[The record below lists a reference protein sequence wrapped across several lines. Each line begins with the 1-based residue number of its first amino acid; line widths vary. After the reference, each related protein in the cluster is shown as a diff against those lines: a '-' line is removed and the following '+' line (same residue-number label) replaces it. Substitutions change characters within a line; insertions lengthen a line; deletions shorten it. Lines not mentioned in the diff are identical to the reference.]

1 MSRPLFAISKT
12 DFKVARACP
21 TKLYY
26 RLNRY
31 PSTRQTD
38 PYLSLLSEGGYMISA
53 IATLLFP
60 NAVTVAET
68 DHAQALA
75 RTQELMQRQNV
86 TLLEPAFESQG
97 KFARPDILI
106 KTGPS
111 LTLIEVK
118 AKSFDSNTDNPF
130 WSKNGL
136 RAEWRPY
143 IEDVAFQA
151 LILQELYPH
160 LTLTCELMMPDK
172 ARTTGIDNLHSLFS
186 LDDAVELGGYPRAR
200 FTFSGNAEA
209 LRRDH
214 FLTRVNVD
222 KEVAAVL
229 PEVAAAAQQFVESLN
244 PLRKIQAP
252 IQFAC
257 KDCEYRVG
265 DDTTPNGFRECWGA
279 LADPQ
284 PHILDLY
291 FGGTLDG
298 INDLIRAGK
307 TSLYDVPESMLQG
320 KNDNVGSRNMR
331 QRIQLRN
338 TRANTE
344 WIDPALADEL
354 SRHVYPMRFIDFETS
369 GLAVPYHAG
378 MRPFENVAFQWSCHT
393 IPAPGAAPT
402 HAEWINV
409 DDAFPNFD
417 LAATLMQHL
426 GADGTVFMWAA
437 HENTILSQIHAQLL
451 QRGGDP
457 QLADW
462 LDWIT
467 NKRMV
472 DMNQLTLKHYFHPG
486 MKGRTSI
493 KKVVDAIW
501 RDNPSL
507 RARFPEYVREADGV
521 LLSPYQSLPPLP
533 INGAQ
538 VSVQEGTGAI
548 VAYKSMLYGKHKQD
562 ASIKAQWRQLL
573 LQYCKLDTAAMVMVY
588 WHWQERLQS
597 A

>member
-1 MSRPLFAISKT
+1 
-12 DFKVARACP
+12 
-21 TKLYY
+21 
-26 RLNRY
+26 
-31 PSTRQTD
+31 
-38 PYLSLLSEGGYMISA
+38 MIGA

-60 NAVTVAET
+60 SAVRVDEA
-68 DHAQALA
+68 DHDQALA
-75 RTQELMQRQNV
+75 RTHELMQRQNV
-86 TLLEPAFESQG
+86 TLLEPAFESHG

-106 KTGPS
+106 KAGPS

-118 AKSFDSNTDNPF
+118 AKSFDSSAENPF

-160 LTLTCELMMPDK
+160 LALTCELMMPDK
-172 ARTTGIDNLHSLFS
+172 ARTIGIDNLHSLFT
-186 LDDAVELGGYPRAR
+186 LDDAVERGGYPRAR
-200 FTFSGNAEA
+200 FTFSDEAEA

-222 KEVAAVL
+222 NEVAAVL
-229 PEVAAAAQQFVESLN
+229 PEVAAAAQVFVESLN

-257 KDCEYRVG
+257 KDCEYRIE

-279 LADPQ
+279 LADPR
-284 PHILDLY
+284 PHILELY
-291 FGGTLDG
+291 FGGTLEG
-298 INDLIRAGK
+298 INHLIRAGK
-307 TSLYDVPESMLQG
+307 TSLHDVPKSMLQTKKG
-320 KNDNVGSRNMR
+320 TLGARNLR
-331 QRIQLRN
+331 QRVQLRHSL
-338 TRANTE
+338 TNTE

-354 SRHVYPMRFIDFETS
+354 ASHVYPLHFIDFETS

-378 MRPFENVAFQWSCHT
+378 MHPFENVAFQWSCHT
-393 IPAPGAAPT
+393 LVAPT
-402 HAEWINV
+402 HAEWINIE
-409 DDAFPNFD
+409 DAFPNFEV
-417 LAATLMQHL
+417 AATLMQHL
-426 GADGTVFMWAA
+426 GTEGTVFMWAT

-451 QRGGDP
+451 QRGGHP

-462 LDWIT
+462 LDWMT
-467 NKRMV
+467 DKRMV

-507 RARFPEYVREADGV
+507 RAQFPEYVREENGA
-521 LLSPYQSLPPLP
+521 LFSPHQSLPPLP
-533 INGAQ
+533 INGTQ
-538 VSVQEGTGAI
+538 VAVQEGTGAI
-548 VAYKSMLYGKHKQD
+548 VAYKSMLYGKHKHD
-562 ASIKAQWRQLL
+562 VSIKAQWRRLL

-588 WHWQERLQS
+588 WHWLERLGR